1 MKRLYIGI
9 CVLFLLLALGLLTS
23 FFINRMYDPIAQL
36 LEDASQAALREDL
49 SAATEKAKQAKA
61 LWDQCKQATAT
72 VADHTPMEEIDH
84 LFAEAKIYAQSEE
97 LPHFAAC
104 CAQLAVMVRDMGDAH
119 KPNLW
124 NLL

>member
-23 FFINRMYDPIAQL
+23 FSINRMYDPIVQL

-49 SAATEKAKQAKA
+49 SAATEKAEKAKS

-104 CAQLAVMVRDMGDAH
+104 CAQLAAMVRDMGDAH